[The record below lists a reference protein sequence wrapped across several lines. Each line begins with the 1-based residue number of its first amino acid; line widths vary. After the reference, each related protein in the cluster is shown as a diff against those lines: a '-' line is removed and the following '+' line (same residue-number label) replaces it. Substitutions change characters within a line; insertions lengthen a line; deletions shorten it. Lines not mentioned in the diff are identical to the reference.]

1 MFGLCRKKVDVSMT
15 MPDDRIKK
23 TMRILFIDDQEM
35 PRVEALR
42 QHGYNVFQKYDIKDI
57 AELEAGEYHVV
68 FCDIHG
74 VGADLSTDQG
84 AGLIRVIKG
93 RLKYPAVIAYSAMSY
108 APASTEAQTMRR
120 DADDVIGKD
129 ADLESF
135 MAKCDEW
142 GRKVFTTDRCI
153 QVLSEFSGRSQSDI
167 KSLIECAASGNQSD
181 WVEVVRLATTLG
193 KAAVVALQIARF
205 VLVSDVNA

>member
-1 MFGLCRKKVDVSMT
+1 MFGLCRRKADVSMT

-42 QHGYNVFQKYDIKDI
+42 QHGYNVFQKYDVKDI

-74 VGADLSTDQG
+74 VGAGLSADQG
-84 AGLIRVIKG
+84 AGLIRLIKG
-93 RLKYPAVIAYSAMSY
+93 KLKYPAVIAYSAMSY

-135 MAKCDEW
+135 MTKCDEW
-142 GRKVFTTDRCI
+142 GRKVFSTDRCI
-153 QVLSEFSGRSQSDI
+153 QILSEFNKGKHSDL
-167 KSLIECAASGNQSD
+167 KSLVERAASGNHSD
-181 WVEVVRLATTLG
+181 WVEVVKLVTTLG
-193 KAAVVALQIARF
+193 KAAVVTLQIARF
-205 VLVSDVNA
+205 VLVSA